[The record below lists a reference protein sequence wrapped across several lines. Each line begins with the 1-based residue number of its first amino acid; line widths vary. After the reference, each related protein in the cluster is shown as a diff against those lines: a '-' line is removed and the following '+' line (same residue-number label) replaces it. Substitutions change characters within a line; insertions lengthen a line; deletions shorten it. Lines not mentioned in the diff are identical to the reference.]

1 MHCLRWTV
9 CGPHTRADTAPGAD
23 TGTSDTTDRVPVRTP
38 RQTALVVVGRYAP
51 RTAQCA
57 QAKAYQAPRHAISP
71 PLLRFPSASMF
82 MYSSDAIT
90 VLIIG
95 AAERGTAALNMY
107 IYVYIFVWTNKMR
120 IKKPVWRARL
130 PNTDAD
136 MIGVRRVYIHGD
148 TCRSAIGWRQSN
160 PRRRVSAPTST
171 LHMLSSVPRC
181 RAVPC
186 RACHSCC
193 ASGWRAVFYRVTRP
207 NGPAC
212 KDHVPCA
219 PWRVQRARRSGT
231 GGVWGYGCGCGRTT
245 QAAAAAIALSRNGG
259 LGGDS
264 GDTGAH
270 ARVRSTH
277 TVGTCGRRVMGVGR
291 GMPSSRHPPTACG
304 VPETGL
310 VGDPPW
316 ARIQT
321 RAETWTGPGWP
332 GWDDGGMEP
341 G

>member
-1 MHCLRWTV
+1 
-9 CGPHTRADTAPGAD
+9 
-23 TGTSDTTDRVPVRTP
+23 
-38 RQTALVVVGRYAP
+38 
-51 RTAQCA
+51 
-57 QAKAYQAPRHAISP
+57 
-71 PLLRFPSASMF
+71 MF

-231 GGVWGYGCGCGRTT
+231 GGVWGYGCGCGCGRTT

-310 VGDPPW
+310 VGTPLGRGSRPGPRRGLDPVGQAGTMGGWNRDDDMDEDRPRRHPDQGALSRSDRAIIHPSQTTPPGANTPVHPAPTLPNRAPTY
-316 ARIQT
+316 AR
-321 RAETWTGPGWP
+321 R
-332 GWDDGGMEP
+332 
-341 G
+341 